1 MTRREF
7 SNYVLDGFIR
17 SHLDQTVEEL
27 SEATGIPVQTL
38 LERAK
43 ACGISLKQDDY
54 FQIARGI
61 PKARNPA
68 FED

>member
-7 SNYVLDGFIR
+7 SNYVLDSFIR

-27 SEATGIPVQTL
+27 AEATGIPVQTL

-43 ACGISLKQDDY
+43 ACGISLKQNDH

-61 PKARNPA
+61 PRGRNPNA
-68 FED
+68 T